1 MKRKLGAALAVL
13 ILLVSMPAAL
23 ATQNAA
29 ADSRSGVARVLSLY
43 EVYMP
48 DADLTLGETS
58 MVGSAFGVGK
68 AGQETDLFVTNRHV
82 VGNTTETWTMYQAFV
97 FAVGQEQ
104 ADAMAQETPAI
115 RTMTTQVE
123 YKLVRAYLLKDD
135 YAFSSAT
142 GLDTSRVV
150 PCSVLYQAKEDEPD
164 LAVLRAAEALPGRTA
179 LPLAP
184 AEDGGVEVGDTVYA
198 LGYPLSADAATTDED
213 RNTDYA
219 GSVEGV
225 TITTGVVSRFVDY
238 TTQNARIIQHDAA
251 INGGNSGGPLI
262 NSKGA
267 VVGVNTIGFNLT
279 GMDNAAST
287 NHSGS
292 VASEH
297 VIKVLDSLDIEYD
310 LYKAGPSPVLIGG
323 AAVVAVA
330 VVAAAVLLN
339 RKKKAAPAAQP
350 IGPTGPAIPAAAIQG
365 ELRIQ
370 GVSGAFAG
378 RRFPIN
384 GQVRIGRDPAR
395 NDLVYPANTPG
406 VSGAHC
412 VLTVEGGQLWLKD
425 LGSSHGTFLAGGNR
439 LTADQPVR
447 LSPGDRFWLG
457 SEKEMF
463 QIAVKG
469 GA

>member
-1 MKRKLGAALAVL
+1 MKRKIGAVL
-13 ILLVSMPAAL
+13 TALVLLASMPAAL
-23 ATQNAA
+23 AAKNAA
-29 ADSRSGVARVLSLY
+29 ASSRSGVARVLSLY

-48 DADLTLGETS
+48 DADLKLGETS

-82 VGNTTETWTMYQAFV
+82 VGDTTETWTMYQAFV
-97 FAVGQEQ
+97 FAVGKSQ
-104 ADAMAQETPAI
+104 ADAMAQETPQI
-115 RTMTTQVE
+115 YDMNTQVE
-123 YKLVRAYLLKDD
+123 YKLIRAYLLKDD

-164 LAVLRAAEALPGRTA
+164 LAVLRAAEPLPDRVALA
-179 LPLAP
+179 LAP
-184 AEDGGVEVGDTVYA
+184 AEDGGVEVGGTVYA

-219 GSVEGV
+219 GGVESV

-238 TTQNARIIQHDAA
+238 TTENARIIQHDAA

-262 NSKGA
+262 NSRGA

-297 VIKVLDSLDIEYD
+297 VMKVLDSLDIEYD
-310 LYKAGPSPVLIGG
+310 VYKAGPSPVLIGG
-323 AAVVAVA
+323 MAVGAVG
-330 VVAAAVLLN
+330 AAAVIVLL
-339 RKKKAAPAAQP
+339 RKKGKLPKKEKKQKEV
-350 IGPTGPAIPAAAIQG
+350 PAAAIQG
-365 ELRIQ
+365 ELRLQ

-378 RRFPIN
+378 RRFPIS

-412 VLTVEGGQLWLKD
+412 VLTMEGGQLWLTD
-425 LGSSHGTFLAGGNR
+425 LGSSHGTYLNGRKLPPNQAAPLG
-439 LTADQPVR
+439 Q
-447 LSPGDRFWLG
+447 GDRFYLG
-457 SEKEMF
+457 SEKETF
-463 QIAVKG
+463 QIAIKG
-469 GA
+469 GV